1 MKSIK
6 LKNLVKKIIKEQ
18 KDPNTYTVKDPGACA
33 EKTLMPLP
41 PSVYQALMSPWM
53 QWIASIDQGST
64 DNQFIVEGELAKSV
78 IDTYFTNANGT
89 FSDNYFTMNP
99 AEGSLIQS
107 DQLEEPYC
115 PYGYI
120 NNATIVVA
128 INNVAAFAGT
138 VTSFD
143 DLMSQVQQSNLE
155 VFIEM
160 WSQQTQGTTQ
170 TGGYV
175 YPSNWGEF
183 LGMLDFVQTVSGQS
197 AAVAYVNELT
207 INMCNCEWS
216 TFIIGCMDQEAC
228 NYDSEANEEGECDY
242 TSCAGCT
249 DENACNFDQ
258 NATITNNS
266 ECDYTSCAGCTD
278 TQACDYDES
287 ATISTPCQDYTSC
300 VGCMDPDALNYD
312 PDATIQAGGASGCQY
327 EGEIVDPPDT
337 GRPIKDKVPDRK
349 PRPGRPKPDD
359 DTNIT
364 LNPGPDKPITLGG
377 DTEDTGGSDL
387 GDDVQYGI
395 TACNPNSAFFN
406 CFMCCAGISLAN
418 ANGANMYSEECE
430 CGTYGFDGGN
440 LGESKNLVKRLKK
453 LAGIKKKK

>member
-1 MKSIK
+1 MKNIK

-18 KDPNTYTVKDPGACA
+18 KGPNTYTVKDPGACA
-33 EKTLMPLP
+33 EKALMPLP
-41 PSVYQALMSPWM
+41 PSVYQALISPWVGWM
-53 QWIASIDQGST
+53 ASIDQGST
-64 DNQFIVEGELAKSV
+64 DNQFIVEGELAELV
-78 IDTYFTNANGT
+78 INTYFTNANGT

-138 VTSFD
+138 ITSFD

-160 WSQQTQGTTQ
+160 WSQQTQGTQ
-170 TGGYV
+170 ETGGIV
-175 YPSNWGEF
+175 YPSNWDEF
-183 LGMLDFVQTVSGQS
+183 NEMLDFVQTLSGQS
-197 AAVAYVNELT
+197 ATVSYVNELT

-216 TFIIGCMDQEAC
+216 TFIIGCTDNTAC
-228 NYDSEANEEGECDY
+228 NFDSEANQEGECDY

-249 DENACNFDQ
+249 DENACNYDE
-258 NATITNNS
+258 NATIANNS

-278 TQACDYDES
+278 ENACDYDEN
-287 ATISTPCQDYTSC
+287 ATISAPCQDYTSC
-300 VGCMDPDALNYD
+300 VGCMDPDASNYD
-312 PDATIQAGGASGCQY
+312 PDATIQPSGGGASGICQY
-327 EGEIVDPPDT
+327 EGEIVGPPT
-337 GRPIKDKVPDRK
+337 PIKDKIPNRK
-349 PRPGRPKPDD
+349 PRPGRPKPDN
-359 DTNIT
+359 TGV

-377 DTEDTGGSDL
+377 DENLTGGP
-387 GDDVQYGI
+387 VQYGI
-395 TACNPNSAFFN
+395 TACNPNSAFFD
-406 CFMCCAGISLAN
+406 CIGCCIGIAQAN
-418 ANGANMYSEECE
+418 ADGANMYSEECG
-430 CGTYGFDGGN
+430 CGIN
-440 LGESKNLVKRLKK
+440 ENVNENLVKRLKK